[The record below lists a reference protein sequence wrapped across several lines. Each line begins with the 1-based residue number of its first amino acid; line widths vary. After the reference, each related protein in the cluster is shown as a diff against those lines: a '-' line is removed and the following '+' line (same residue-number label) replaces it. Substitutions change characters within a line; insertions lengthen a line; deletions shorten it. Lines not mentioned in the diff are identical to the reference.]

1 MFNAVK
7 HSPNLA
13 RLSCFVLCFAGFL
26 LSWSIWF
33 PGFMSPDSYRQW
45 NQVLSG
51 NYADDHP
58 TIMVLVWRALHI
70 FHEGS
75 AGLLFL
81 HLSVFW
87 LSLLSLSLRL
97 IPRLGILSLTVP
109 LIGLAPP
116 VFGNLGAIWK
126 DISLGISLLAAL
138 ALAQSLFYRFSW
150 KSFSLAFLLLVYAQN
165 VRHNAPSAV
174 LPFWIALALLAL
186 KHLKKEV
193 SLRRTGMLSLAMLA
207 LASLS
212 YKTFEVILLK
222 PERSFFAQNL
232 MLHDLAALSAHKQEL
247 LIPEPHRDPGC
258 TLQSLSATYYGDTR
272 CYDPFFYGKNPLQR
286 IPSKEATDSL
296 ARLWIKE
303 IASSPLAYLT
313 HRWTF
318 FATTLGWNQGPCRAH
333 SVIYLYDSKAPS
345 TRTIDM
351 RSSAQK
357 TFFWLENY
365 TLLFTPWV
373 YLAAAMVLFIAGL
386 RSKPSIAR
394 NILLLSS
401 SSGILYFLP
410 YFFVSVC
417 CDFRYSWWTALSSLL
432 AGIFYFSGFSK
443 TGARTP

>member
-1 MFNAVK
+1 MRKAVR
-7 HSPNLA
+7 HNPNLA
-13 RLSCFVLCFAGFL
+13 RLFCFGLCFAGFL

-51 NYADDHP
+51 NYVDDHP
-58 TIMVLVWRALHI
+58 TIMVLLWRVLHI

-97 IPRLGILSLTVP
+97 IPRLGILSLTV
-109 LIGLAPP
+109 LMIGLAPP

-138 ALAQSLFYRFSW
+138 ALTQSLYHRFSW
-150 KSFSLAFLLLVYAQN
+150 KSFSLTFLFLVYAQN

-174 LPFWIALALLAL
+174 LPFWIALSLIGLNYL
-186 KHLKKEV
+186 NKKT
-193 SLRRTGMLSLAMLA
+193 SLRNIGLLSLAMLT

-212 YKTFEVILLK
+212 YKTFEVMVIK

-232 MLHDLAALSAHKQEL
+232 MLHDLAALSAHQQEL
-247 LIPEPHRDPGC
+247 LIPEFHRNPGC
-258 TLQSLSATYYGDTR
+258 TLQSLSATYNGDTR

-303 IASSPLAYLT
+303 IAKNPLAYLR

-318 FATTLGWNQGPCRAH
+318 FVTTLGWNQGPCRAH
-333 SVIYLYDSKAPS
+333 SVIYLYDSRAPS
-345 TRTIDM
+345 TRAIDV
-351 RSSAQK
+351 RGHAQRV
-357 TFFWLENY
+357 FFWLENY

-373 YLAAAMVLFIAGL
+373 YLAVAIALFLAGL
-386 RSKPSIAR
+386 WSKASIAR
-394 NILLLSS
+394 NLVLLSS
-401 SSGILYFLP
+401 SSGILYSLP

-417 CDFRYSWWTALSSLL
+417 CDFRYSWWMVLSSLL
-432 AGIFYFSGFSK
+432 ASLFYFAGFFR
-443 TGARTP
+443 TGARIP